1 MAILNLHKPIG
12 ISPLNLIDA
21 YKKSHPEFAD
31 QKMTYAGRLDPMAEG
46 VVLILTGDDRHKK
59 DEYLKFDKK
68 YRAQILFGIESD
80 TYDLLGLPKILP
92 LPKGELEGVA
102 GIRSKLDV
110 DELIGTRLMRV
121 PPYSSV
127 IVDRKPLFEW
137 ARSNELDQISIPERE
152 MAVKN
157 IDFIESSTITSSD
170 LLNLIEDR
178 IKLVKG
184 DFRQDQILDSWK
196 INLNDPKL
204 TFSTITI
211 DLHVA
216 SGTYIRS
223 IAHEL
228 GKQFGCGALLMSLE
242 RSAVGVY
249 TVENSIKL

>member
-1 MAILNLHKPIG
+1 MPILNLHKPIG
-12 ISPLNLIDA
+12 ISPLDLIEK
-21 YKKSHPEFAD
+21 YKDQNPESAD

-46 VVLILTGDDRHKK
+46 VVLILTGEDRHKK
-59 DEYLKFDKK
+59 DEFLKFDKK
-68 YRAQILFGIESD
+68 YRAQIIFGIESD
-80 TYDLLGLPKILP
+80 TSDLLGLSSKPIDTSN
-92 LPKGELEGVA
+92 LEVQ
-102 GIRSKLDV
+102 SKLDV
-110 DELIGTRLMRV
+110 DKLIGTHSIKV

-137 ARSNELDQISIPERE
+137 ARSNQLNQISIPERE
-152 MAVKN
+152 MTIKN
-157 IDFIESSTITSSD
+157 AELAESSTITSSN
-170 LLNLIEDR
+170 LLKLIKDR
-178 IKLVKG
+178 IKLVQG

-196 INLNDPKL
+196 TNLSKADL

-242 RSAVGVY
+242 RTAVGVY
-249 TVENSIKL
+249 TVESTKKL